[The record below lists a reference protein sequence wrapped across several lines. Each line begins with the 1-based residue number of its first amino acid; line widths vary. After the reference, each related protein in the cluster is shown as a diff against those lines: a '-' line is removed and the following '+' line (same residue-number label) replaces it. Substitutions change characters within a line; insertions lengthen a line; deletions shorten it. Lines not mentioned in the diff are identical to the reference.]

1 MPLRLGLHA
10 AFLDLPSVELHCT
23 AGFLQCWYDLA
34 SVNAAYPTVTLS
46 SSQIRYPLCAM
57 MDQRKQLLVDADVWI
72 VKVGSRSLTG
82 DDGLLDREQVANLA
96 RQLVKL
102 VELGKRV
109 VLVSS
114 GAVASGVGRLGLPNR
129 PTDLATLQ
137 AVAAIGQT
145 HLIQVYEQT
154 FSQFNRFAAQVLL
167 TASELDDRVAYL
179 NVRNT
184 LNRLLEMGC
193 IPIINEN
200 DTVAVDELKTTFG
213 DNDRLAGMVA
223 GLLEGSLLVIL
234 SDVRGLYDRD
244 PSDANA
250 HVITSVPKI
259 DESVEELV
267 RDRKTGVSKGGMASK
282 LSTAKFVTMSGQS
295 VVIAW
300 GREPDVLLRLSRGE
314 EIGTVFLPQSKTL
327 PPRKRWIGFSA
338 QTAGRLIVDQ
348 GAVTAMLTNGRSLLP
363 IGIQSVEGEFGKGDV
378 VSVHAIDGTEIARGL
393 VNYSADQLLRIR
405 GCRSDRIEQI
415 LGQCPY
421 EEVIHR
427 DNLTVHS

>member
-1 MPLRLGLHA
+1 
-10 AFLDLPSVELHCT
+10 
-23 AGFLQCWYDLA
+23 
-34 SVNAAYPTVTLS
+34 
-46 SSQIRYPLCAM
+46 
-57 MDQRKQLLVDADVWI
+57 
-72 VKVGSRSLTG
+72 
-82 DDGLLDREQVANLA
+82 
-96 RQLVKL
+96 
-102 VELGKRV
+102 
-109 VLVSS
+109 
-114 GAVASGVGRLGLPNR
+114 
-129 PTDLATLQ
+129 
-137 AVAAIGQT
+137 
-145 HLIQVYEQT
+145 
-154 FSQFNRFAAQVLL
+154 
-167 TASELDDRVAYL
+167 
-179 NVRNT
+179 
-184 LNRLLEMGC
+184 
-193 IPIINEN
+193 
-200 DTVAVDELKTTFG
+200 
-213 DNDRLAGMVA
+213 
-223 GLLEGSLLVIL
+223 
-234 SDVRGLYDRD
+234 
-244 PSDANA
+244 
-250 HVITSVPKI
+250 
-259 DESVEELV
+259 
-267 RDRKTGVSKGGMASK
+267 MASN

-338 QTAGRLIVDQ
+338 QTAGRLTVDQ

>member
-1 MPLRLGLHA
+1 MDERRQIVA
-10 AFLDLPSVELHCT
+10 E
-23 AGFLQCWYDLA
+23 A
-34 SVNAAYPTVTLS
+34 STWV
-46 SSQIRYPLCAM
+46 
-57 MDQRKQLLVDADVWI
+57 
-72 VKVGSRSLTG
+72 VKVGSRSLTD
-82 DDGLLDREQVANLA
+82 DDGRLDRVQVANLA
-96 RQLVKL
+96 RQLL
-102 VELGKRV
+102 VLVGMGKRV

-114 GAVASGVGRLGLPNR
+114 GAVASGVGKLGLPGR
-129 PTDLATLQ
+129 PSDLATLQ

-154 FSQFNRFAAQVLL
+154 FAEHGRHAAQILL

-184 LNRLLEMGC
+184 LRRLLEMGA

-223 GLLEGSLLVIL
+223 GLLEGSVLVIL
-234 SDVRGLYDRD
+234 SDVRGLFDRD
-244 PSDANA
+244 PRDPAA
-250 HVITSVPKI
+250 QVVATVERI
-259 DESVEELV
+259 DDRVEEMV

-282 LSTAKFVTMSGQS
+282 LTTAKFVTMSGQA

-300 GREPDVLLRLSRGE
+300 GREPNGLIQLAQGAAV
-314 EIGTVFLPQSKTL
+314 GTLFMPQAKTL
-327 PPRKRWIGFSA
+327 TPRKRWIGFSA
-338 QTAGRLIVDQ
+338 QTAGTLTVDD
-348 GAVTAMLTNGRSLLP
+348 GAAKAMCMDGRSLLA
-363 IGIQSVEGEFGKGDV
+363 IGIKDVDGDFGKGDI
-378 VSVHAIDGTEIARGL
+378 VSIVNQQSVEIARGL
-393 VNYSADQLLRIR
+393 INYNANQVKQIL

-427 DNLTVHS
+427 DNLAVM

>member
-1 MPLRLGLHA
+1 ME
-10 AFLDLPSVELHCT
+10 D
-23 AGFLQCWYDLA
+23 
-34 SVNAAYPTVTLS
+34 
-46 SSQIRYPLCAM
+46 
-57 MDQRKQLLVDADVWI
+57 RKQLLIDAETWI

-82 DDGLLDREQVANLA
+82 DDGRLDRAQVANLA
-96 RQLVKL
+96 KQLIRL
-102 VELGKRV
+102 ADAGKRV

-114 GAVASGVGRLGLPNR
+114 GAVASGVGRLGLPGR
-129 PTDLATLQ
+129 PADLATLQ

-154 FSQFNRFAAQVLL
+154 FAEHGRVAAQVLL

-179 NVRNT
+179 NTRNT
-184 LNRLLEMGC
+184 LRRLLELGA

-244 PSDANA
+244 PSDPSA
-250 HVITSVPKI
+250 SVLPIVEQI
-259 DESVEELV
+259 DESIDDLV
-267 RDRKTGVSKGGMASK
+267 RDRKTGISKGGMASK
-282 LSTAKFVTMSGQS
+282 LTTAKFVTLSGQG

-300 GREPDVLLRLSRGE
+300 GREVDVLVRLSEGE
-314 EIGTVFLPQSKTL
+314 NLGTVFMPQSKTL
-327 PPRKRWIGFSA
+327 APRKRWIGFSA
-338 QTAGRLIVDQ
+338 QPSGILMVDD
-348 GAVTAMLTNGRSLLP
+348 GAVRAMKGEGRSLLA
-363 IGIQSVEGEFGKGDV
+363 IGIQSVVGDFGKGDV
-378 VSVHAIDGTEIARGL
+378 VSIQSSDSHEIARGL
-393 VNYSADQLLRIR
+393 VNYSAEQLRRIQ
-405 GCRSDRIEQI
+405 GCRSDRIQQI

-427 DNLTVHS
+427 DNLTVT

>member
-1 MPLRLGLHA
+1 MSNNRQLV
-10 AFLDLPSVELHCT
+10 SE
-23 AGFLQCWYDLA
+23 A
-34 SVNAAYPTVTLS
+34 ST
-46 SSQIRYPLCAM
+46 
-57 MDQRKQLLVDADVWI
+57 WI

-82 DDGLLDREQVANLA
+82 DDGLLDQAQVANLA
-96 RQLVKL
+96 RQLIML
-102 VELGKRV
+102 VEMGKRV

-114 GAVASGVGRLGLPNR
+114 GAVASGVGKLGLASR
-129 PTDLATLQ
+129 PSDLATLQ

-145 HLIQVYEQT
+145 HLIHVYEQT
-154 FSQFNRFAAQVLL
+154 FAKHGRLAAQVLL

-184 LNRLLEMGC
+184 LRRLLELGA

-234 SDVRGLYDRD
+234 SDVQGLYDRD
-244 PSDANA
+244 PSDPNA
-250 HVITSVPKI
+250 QVVPTVERI
-259 DESVEELV
+259 DESIEEMV

-282 LSTAKFVTMSGQS
+282 LATAKFVTNSGQS
-295 VVIAW
+295 VIIGW
-300 GREPDVLLRLSRGE
+300 GRGPDVLVRLARGE
-314 EIGTVFLPQSKTL
+314 SIGTLFVPQSKTIS
-327 PPRKRWIGFSA
+327 PRKRWIGFSA
-338 QTAGRLIVDQ
+338 QPAGQLSVDQ
-348 GAVTAMLTNGRSLLP
+348 GAAKAMCEDGRSLLA
-363 IGIQSVEGEFGKGDV
+363 IGITTVEGDFGKGDV
-378 VSVHAIDGTEIARGL
+378 VSIINEHATEIARGL
-393 VNYSADQLLRIR
+393 INYNSTQVKQIR

-427 DNLTVHS
+427 DNLAIV

>member
-1 MPLRLGLHA
+1 VSNNRQLV
-10 AFLDLPSVELHCT
+10 SE
-23 AGFLQCWYDLA
+23 
-34 SVNAAYPTVTLS
+34 S
-46 SSQIRYPLCAM
+46 ST
-57 MDQRKQLLVDADVWI
+57 WI

-82 DDGLLDREQVANLA
+82 DDGLLDQAQVANLA
-96 RQLVKL
+96 RQLIML
-102 VELGKRV
+102 VEMGKRV

-114 GAVASGVGRLGLPNR
+114 GAVASGVGKLGLASR
-129 PTDLATLQ
+129 PSDLATLQ

-145 HLIQVYEQT
+145 HLIHVYEQT
-154 FSQFNRFAAQVLL
+154 FAKHGRLAAQVLL

-184 LNRLLEMGC
+184 LRRLLELGA

-234 SDVRGLYDRD
+234 SDVQGLYDRD
-244 PSDANA
+244 PSDPNA
-250 HVITSVPKI
+250 QVVPTVERI
-259 DESVEELV
+259 DESIEEMV

-282 LSTAKFVTMSGQS
+282 LATAKFVTNSGQS
-295 VVIAW
+295 VIIGW
-300 GREPDVLLRLSRGE
+300 GRGPDVLVRLARGE
-314 EIGTVFLPQSKTL
+314 SIGTLFVPQSKTIS
-327 PPRKRWIGFSA
+327 PRKRWIGFSA
-338 QTAGRLIVDQ
+338 QPAGQLSVDQ
-348 GAVTAMLTNGRSLLP
+348 GAAKAMCEDGRSLLA
-363 IGIQSVEGEFGKGDV
+363 IGIKTVEGDFGKGDV
-378 VSVHAIDGTEIARGL
+378 VSIINEHATEIARGL
-393 VNYSADQLLRIR
+393 INYNSTQVKQIR

-427 DNLTVHS
+427 DNLAIV

>member
-338 QTAGRLIVDQ
+338 QTAGRLTVDQ

>member
-1 MPLRLGLHA
+1 MEELRQSVADA
-10 AFLDLPSVELHCT
+10 ATWV
-23 AGFLQCWYDLA
+23 
-34 SVNAAYPTVTLS
+34 
-46 SSQIRYPLCAM
+46 
-57 MDQRKQLLVDADVWI
+57 
-72 VKVGSRSLTG
+72 VKVGSRSLT
-82 DDGLLDREQVANLA
+82 DDSGRLDRVQVANLA
-96 RQLVKL
+96 RQLLVL
-102 VELGKRV
+102 VEMGKRV

-114 GAVASGVGRLGLPNR
+114 GAVASGVGKLGLPGR

-154 FSQFNRFAAQVLL
+154 FAEHGRHAAQILL

-184 LNRLLEMGC
+184 LRRLLEMGA

-223 GLLEGSLLVIL
+223 GLLEGSVLAIL

-244 PSDANA
+244 PRDPAAQVVST
-250 HVITSVPKI
+250 VERI
-259 DESVEELV
+259 DDRVEDMV

-282 LSTAKFVTMSGQS
+282 LTTAKFVTMSGQS
-295 VVIAW
+295 VIIAW
-300 GREPDVLLRLSRGE
+300 GREPNVLIQLAQGE
-314 EIGTVFLPQSKTL
+314 PTGTLFLPQSKTL
-327 PPRKRWIGFSA
+327 TPRKRWIGFSA
-338 QTAGRLIVDQ
+338 QTAGYVMVDD
-348 GAVTAMLTNGRSLLP
+348 GAAKAMASDGRSLLA
-363 IGIQSVEGEFGKGDV
+363 IGIKDVGGDFGKGDI
-378 VSVHAIDGTEIARGL
+378 VSVVNQQSIEIARGL
-393 VNYSADQLLRIR
+393 INYSVSQVRQIR

-427 DNLTVHS
+427 DNLAIMSSLPAG

>member
-1 MPLRLGLHA
+1 MDERRQIVA
-10 AFLDLPSVELHCT
+10 E
-23 AGFLQCWYDLA
+23 A
-34 SVNAAYPTVTLS
+34 STWV
-46 SSQIRYPLCAM
+46 
-57 MDQRKQLLVDADVWI
+57 
-72 VKVGSRSLTG
+72 VKVGSRSLTD
-82 DDGLLDREQVANLA
+82 DDGRLDRVQVANLA
-96 RQLVKL
+96 RQLL
-102 VELGKRV
+102 VLVGMGKRV

-114 GAVASGVGRLGLPNR
+114 GAVASGVGKLGLPGR
-129 PTDLATLQ
+129 PSDLATLQ

-154 FSQFNRFAAQVLL
+154 FAEHGRHAAQILL

-184 LNRLLEMGC
+184 LRRLLEMGA

-223 GLLEGSLLVIL
+223 GLLEGSVLVIL
-234 SDVRGLYDRD
+234 SDVRGLFDRD
-244 PSDANA
+244 PRDPAA
-250 HVITSVPKI
+250 QVVATVERI
-259 DESVEELV
+259 DDRVEEMV

-282 LSTAKFVTMSGQS
+282 LTTAKFVTMSGQA

-300 GREPDVLLRLSRGE
+300 GREPNGLIQLAQGAA
-314 EIGTVFLPQSKTL
+314 IGTLFMPQAKTFT
-327 PPRKRWIGFSA
+327 PKKRWIGFSA
-338 QTAGRLIVDQ
+338 QTAGTLTVDD
-348 GAVTAMLTNGRSLLP
+348 GAAKAMCMEGRSLLA
-363 IGIQSVEGEFGKGDV
+363 IGIKDVDGNFGKGDI
-378 VSVHAIDGTEIARGL
+378 VSIVNQQSVEIARGL
-393 VNYSADQLLRIR
+393 INYNASQVKQIL

-427 DNLTVHS
+427 DNLAIM

>member
-1 MPLRLGLHA
+1 MSNNRQLV
-10 AFLDLPSVELHCT
+10 SE
-23 AGFLQCWYDLA
+23 A
-34 SVNAAYPTVTLS
+34 ST
-46 SSQIRYPLCAM
+46 
-57 MDQRKQLLVDADVWI
+57 WI

-82 DDGLLDREQVANLA
+82 DDGLLDQAQVANLA
-96 RQLVKL
+96 RQLITL
-102 VELGKRV
+102 VEMGKRV

-114 GAVASGVGRLGLPNR
+114 GAVASGVGKLGLTSR
-129 PTDLATLQ
+129 PSDLATLQ

-145 HLIQVYEQT
+145 HLIHVYEQT
-154 FSQFNRFAAQVLL
+154 FAKHGRLAAQVLL

-184 LNRLLEMGC
+184 LRRLLELGA

-234 SDVRGLYDRD
+234 SDVQGLYDRD
-244 PSDANA
+244 PSDPNA
-250 HVITSVPKI
+250 QVVPSVERI
-259 DESVEELV
+259 DESIEEMV

-282 LSTAKFVTMSGQS
+282 LATAKFVTNSGQS
-295 VVIAW
+295 VIIGW
-300 GREPDVLLRLSRGE
+300 GRGPDVLVRLARGE
-314 EIGTVFLPQSKTL
+314 TIGTLFVPQSKAIS
-327 PPRKRWIGFSA
+327 PRKRWIGFSA
-338 QTAGRLIVDQ
+338 QPAGQLSVDQ
-348 GAVTAMLTNGRSLLP
+348 GAARAMCEDGRSLLA
-363 IGIQSVEGEFGKGDV
+363 IGIKTVEGDFGKGDV
-378 VSVHAIDGTEIARGL
+378 VSIINEHATEIARGL
-393 VNYSADQLLRIR
+393 INYNATQVKQIR

-427 DNLTVHS
+427 DNLAIV

>member
-1 MPLRLGLHA
+1 MEELRQ
-10 AFLDLPSVELHCT
+10 SV
-23 AGFLQCWYDLA
+23 A
-34 SVNAAYPTVTLS
+34 
-46 SSQIRYPLCAM
+46 
-57 MDQRKQLLVDADVWI
+57 DAETWV
-72 VKVGSRSLTG
+72 VKVGSRSLT
-82 DDGLLDREQVANLA
+82 DDSGRLDRVQVANLA
-96 RQLVKL
+96 RQLLVL
-102 VELGKRV
+102 VEMGKRV

-114 GAVASGVGRLGLPNR
+114 GAVASGVGKLGLPGR

-154 FSQFNRFAAQVLL
+154 FAEHGRHAAQILL
-167 TASELDDRVAYL
+167 TAAELDDRVAYL

-184 LNRLLEMGC
+184 LRRLLEMGA

-223 GLLEGSLLVIL
+223 GLLEGSVLAIL

-244 PSDANA
+244 PRDPEAQVVST
-250 HVITSVPKI
+250 VERI
-259 DESVEELV
+259 DDRVEDMV

-282 LSTAKFVTMSGQS
+282 LTTAKFVTMSGQS
-295 VVIAW
+295 VIIAW
-300 GREPDVLLRLSRGE
+300 GREPNVLIQLAQGE
-314 EIGTVFLPQSKTL
+314 PTGTLFMPQSKTL
-327 PPRKRWIGFSA
+327 TPRKRWIGFSA
-338 QTAGRLIVDQ
+338 QTAGYVMVDD
-348 GAVTAMLTNGRSLLP
+348 GAAKAMASDGRSLLA
-363 IGIQSVEGEFGKGDV
+363 IGIKDVGGDFGKGDI
-378 VSVHAIDGTEIARGL
+378 VSVVNQQSIEIARGL
-393 VNYSADQLLRIR
+393 INYSVGQVRQIR

-427 DNLTVHS
+427 DNLAMMSSLPVG

>member
-1 MPLRLGLHA
+1 MSNNRQLV
-10 AFLDLPSVELHCT
+10 SE
-23 AGFLQCWYDLA
+23 A
-34 SVNAAYPTVTLS
+34 ST
-46 SSQIRYPLCAM
+46 
-57 MDQRKQLLVDADVWI
+57 WI

-82 DDGLLDREQVANLA
+82 DDGLLDQAQVANLA
-96 RQLVKL
+96 RQLIML
-102 VELGKRV
+102 VEMGKRV

-114 GAVASGVGRLGLPNR
+114 GAVASGVGKLGLASR
-129 PTDLATLQ
+129 PSDLATLQ

-145 HLIQVYEQT
+145 HLIHVYEQT
-154 FSQFNRFAAQVLL
+154 FAKHGRLAAQVLL

-184 LNRLLEMGC
+184 LRRLLELGA

-234 SDVRGLYDRD
+234 SDVQGLYDRD
-244 PSDANA
+244 PSDPNA
-250 HVITSVPKI
+250 RVVPTVERI
-259 DESVEELV
+259 DESIEEMV

-282 LSTAKFVTMSGQS
+282 LATAKFVTNSGQS
-295 VVIAW
+295 VIIGW
-300 GREPDVLLRLSRGE
+300 GRGPDVLVQLARGE
-314 EIGTVFLPQSKTL
+314 SIGTLFVPQSKAIS
-327 PPRKRWIGFSA
+327 PRKRWIGFSA
-338 QTAGRLIVDQ
+338 QPSGQLSVDQ
-348 GAVTAMLTNGRSLLP
+348 GAARAMCEDGRSLLA
-363 IGIQSVEGEFGKGDV
+363 IGIKTVEGDFGKGDV
-378 VSVHAIDGTEIARGL
+378 VSIINEHATEIARGL
-393 VNYSADQLLRIR
+393 INYNATQVKQIR

-427 DNLTVHS
+427 DNLAIV

>member
-1 MPLRLGLHA
+1 MSNNRQLV
-10 AFLDLPSVELHCT
+10 SE
-23 AGFLQCWYDLA
+23 A
-34 SVNAAYPTVTLS
+34 ST
-46 SSQIRYPLCAM
+46 
-57 MDQRKQLLVDADVWI
+57 WI

-82 DDGLLDREQVANLA
+82 DDGLLDQAQVANLA
-96 RQLVKL
+96 RQLIML
-102 VELGKRV
+102 VEMGKRV

-114 GAVASGVGRLGLPNR
+114 GAVASGVGKLGLTSR
-129 PTDLATLQ
+129 PSDLATLQ

-145 HLIQVYEQT
+145 HLIHVYEQT
-154 FSQFNRFAAQVLL
+154 FAKHGRLAAQVLL

-184 LNRLLEMGC
+184 LRRLLELGA

-234 SDVRGLYDRD
+234 SDVQGLYDRD
-244 PSDANA
+244 PSDPNA
-250 HVITSVPKI
+250 QVVSAVERI
-259 DESVEELV
+259 DESIEEMV

-282 LSTAKFVTMSGQS
+282 LATAKFVTNSGQS
-295 VVIAW
+295 VIIGW
-300 GREPDVLLRLSRGE
+300 GRGPDVLVRLARGE
-314 EIGTVFLPQSKTL
+314 SIGTLFVPQSKAIS
-327 PPRKRWIGFSA
+327 PRKRWIGFSA
-338 QTAGRLIVDQ
+338 QPSGQLSVDQ
-348 GAVTAMLTNGRSLLP
+348 GAARAMCEDGRSLLA
-363 IGIQSVEGEFGKGDV
+363 IGIRTVEGDFGKGDV
-378 VSVHAIDGTEIARGL
+378 VSIINEQATEIARGL
-393 VNYSADQLLRIR
+393 INYNATQVKQIR

-427 DNLTVHS
+427 DNLAIV

>member
-1 MPLRLGLHA
+1 
-10 AFLDLPSVELHCT
+10 
-23 AGFLQCWYDLA
+23 
-34 SVNAAYPTVTLS
+34 
-46 SSQIRYPLCAM
+46 
-57 MDQRKQLLVDADVWI
+57 MDDNRKLVSDATTWI

-82 DDGLLDREQVANLA
+82 DDGRLDRAQVANLA
-96 RQLVKL
+96 KQLLTL
-102 VELGKRV
+102 VEMGKKV

-114 GAVASGVGRLGLPNR
+114 GAVASGVGKLGLPCR

-145 HLIQVYEQT
+145 HLMQVYEQT
-154 FSQFNRFAAQVLL
+154 FAEHGRHAAQVLL

-184 LNRLLEMGC
+184 LRRLLEMGA

-223 GLLEGSLLVIL
+223 GLLEGSVLIIL
-234 SDVRGLYDRD
+234 SDVHGLFDRD
-244 PSDANA
+244 PRDPDAK
-250 HVITSVPKI
+250 VVS
-259 DESVEELV
+259 SVERIDDRIEDMV

-282 LSTAKFVTMSGQS
+282 LTTAKFVTMSGQS
-295 VVIAW
+295 VVIGW
-300 GREPDVLLRLSRGE
+300 GRGQDILVRLATGE
-314 EIGTVFLPQSKTL
+314 TVGTLFLPQSKTL
-327 PPRKRWIGFSA
+327 TPRKRWIGFSA
-338 QTAGRLIVDQ
+338 QPAGQLLVDE
-348 GAVTAMLTNGRSLLP
+348 GAARAMCIDGRSLLA
-363 IGIQSVEGEFGKGDV
+363 IGIKSVDGDFGKGDV
-378 VSVHAIDGTEIARGL
+378 VSIVNHEAVEIARGL
-393 VNYSADQLLRIR
+393 INYNASQVKQIR

-427 DNLTVHS
+427 DNIALV

>member
-1 MPLRLGLHA
+1 VSNNRQLV
-10 AFLDLPSVELHCT
+10 SE
-23 AGFLQCWYDLA
+23 A
-34 SVNAAYPTVTLS
+34 ST
-46 SSQIRYPLCAM
+46 
-57 MDQRKQLLVDADVWI
+57 WI

-82 DDGLLDREQVANLA
+82 DDGHLDQDQVANLA
-96 RQLVKL
+96 KQVLTL
-102 VELGKRV
+102 VEMGKRV
-109 VLVSS
+109 LLVSS
-114 GAVASGVGRLGLPNR
+114 GAVASGVGKLGLSSR

-145 HLIQVYEQT
+145 HLIHVYEQT
-154 FSQFNRFAAQVLL
+154 FAKHSRLAAQVLL

-184 LNRLLEMGC
+184 LRKLLELGA

-223 GLLEGSLLVIL
+223 GLFEGSLLIIL
-234 SDVRGLYDRD
+234 SDVKGLYDRD
-244 PSDANA
+244 PRDPCAKVVA
-250 HVITSVPKI
+250 TVDRI
-259 DESVEELV
+259 DESIEEMV

-282 LSTAKFVTMSGQS
+282 LATAKFVTSSGQS

-300 GREPDVLLRLSRGE
+300 GRGSDVLVRLAQGE
-314 EIGTVFLPQSKTL
+314 PIGTLFVPQSKAISS
-327 PPRKRWIGFSA
+327 RKRWIGFSA
-338 QTAGRLIVDQ
+338 QPAGQLMVDQ
-348 GAVTAMLTNGRSLLP
+348 GAAKAMCDDGRSLLA
-363 IGIQSVEGEFGKGDV
+363 IGIKIVEGDFGKGDV
-378 VSVHAIDGTEIARGL
+378 VSVINEQSVEIARGL
-393 VNYSADQLLRIR
+393 INYNATQVKQIR

-427 DNLTVHS
+427 DNLAII

>member
-1 MPLRLGLHA
+1 MNELR
-10 AFLDLPSVELHCT
+10 
-23 AGFLQCWYDLA
+23 QC
-34 SVNAAYPTVTLS
+34 V
-46 SSQIRYPLCAM
+46 
-57 MDQRKQLLVDADVWI
+57 VDASTWVI
-72 VKVGSRSLTG
+72 KVGSRSLTD
-82 DDGLLDREQVANLA
+82 DDGRLDRVQVANLA
-96 RQLVKL
+96 RQLLAL
-102 VELGKRV
+102 VGMGKRV

-114 GAVASGVGRLGLPNR
+114 GAVASGVGKLGLPGR

-154 FSQFNRFAAQVLL
+154 FAEHSRHAAQILL

-184 LNRLLEMGC
+184 INRLLEMGA

-223 GLLEGSLLVIL
+223 GLLEGSVLVIL
-234 SDVRGLYDRD
+234 SDVRGLFDRD
-244 PSDANA
+244 PRAPDAQ
-250 HVITSVPKI
+250 VVSTVERI
-259 DESVEELV
+259 DDRIEEMV

-282 LSTAKFVTMSGQS
+282 LTTAKFVTLSGQP
-295 VVIAW
+295 VIIAW
-300 GREPDVLLRLSRGE
+300 GREPNVLIQLAQGDTV
-314 EIGTVFLPQSKTL
+314 GTLFMPQAKTL
-327 PPRKRWIGFSA
+327 TPRKRWIGFSA
-338 QTAGRLIVDQ
+338 QTTGKLTVDD
-348 GAVTAMLTNGRSLLP
+348 GAAKAMCIDGRSLLA
-363 IGIQSVEGEFGKGDV
+363 IGVTDVGGDFGKGDV
-378 VSVHAIDGTEIARGL
+378 VSVVNQQSLEIARGL
-393 VNYSADQLLRIR
+393 INYNANEVKQIR

-427 DNLTVHS
+427 DNLAIM

>member
-1 MPLRLGLHA
+1 MDERR
-10 AFLDLPSVELHCT
+10 
-23 AGFLQCWYDLA
+23 QC
-34 SVNAAYPTVTLS
+34 V
-46 SSQIRYPLCAM
+46 
-57 MDQRKQLLVDADVWI
+57 VDASTWI
-72 VKVGSRSLTG
+72 VKVGSRSLT
-82 DDGLLDREQVANLA
+82 DDNGRLDRLQVANLA
-96 RQLVKL
+96 RQLL
-102 VELGKRV
+102 VLVDMGKRV

-114 GAVASGVGRLGLPNR
+114 GAVASGVGKLGLLGR

-154 FSQFNRFAAQVLL
+154 FAEHGRHAAQILL

-184 LNRLLEMGC
+184 LRRLLEMGA

-223 GLLEGSLLVIL
+223 GLLEGSVLAIL
-234 SDVRGLYDRD
+234 SDVRGLFDRD
-244 PSDANA
+244 PRDPEAQVVST
-250 HVITSVPKI
+250 VERI
-259 DESVEELV
+259 DDRIEEMV

-295 VVIAW
+295 VMIAW
-300 GREPDVLLRLSRGE
+300 GREPNVLIQLAQGE
-314 EIGTVFLPQSKTL
+314 PTGTLFLPQSKTL
-327 PPRKRWIGFSA
+327 TPRKRWIGFSA
-338 QTAGRLIVDQ
+338 QTAGQLTVDD
-348 GAVTAMLTNGRSLLP
+348 GAAKAMCHDGRSLLA
-363 IGIQSVEGEFGKGDV
+363 IGIKNVDGDFGKGDI
-378 VSVHAIDGTEIARGL
+378 VSIVNQQSLEIARGL
-393 VNYSADQLLRIR
+393 INYNSNQVKQIR

-427 DNLTVHS
+427 DNLAIM

>member
-1 MPLRLGLHA
+1 MEELRQ
-10 AFLDLPSVELHCT
+10 SV
-23 AGFLQCWYDLA
+23 A
-34 SVNAAYPTVTLS
+34 
-46 SSQIRYPLCAM
+46 
-57 MDQRKQLLVDADVWI
+57 DATTWV
-72 VKVGSRSLTG
+72 VKVGSRSLT
-82 DDGLLDREQVANLA
+82 DDNGQLDRVQVANLA
-96 RQLVKL
+96 RQLL
-102 VELGKRV
+102 VLVDMGKRV

-114 GAVASGVGRLGLPNR
+114 GAVASGVGKLGLPSR

-154 FSQFNRFAAQVLL
+154 FAEHGRHAAQILL

-184 LNRLLEMGC
+184 LRRLLEMGA

-223 GLLEGSLLVIL
+223 GLLEGSVLAIL
-234 SDVRGLYDRD
+234 SDVRGLFDRD
-244 PSDANA
+244 PRDPEARVVST
-250 HVITSVPKI
+250 VERI
-259 DESVEELV
+259 DESVEDMV

-282 LSTAKFVTMSGQS
+282 IATAKFVTMSGQS
-295 VVIAW
+295 VIIAW
-300 GREPDVLLRLSRGE
+300 GREPNVLIQLAQGE
-314 EIGTVFLPQSKTL
+314 TTGTLFLPQSKTL
-327 PPRKRWIGFSA
+327 TPRKRWIGFSA
-338 QTAGRLIVDQ
+338 QPAGQLVVDD
-348 GAVTAMLTNGRSLLP
+348 GAAKAMCVDGRSLLA
-363 IGIQSVEGEFGKGDV
+363 IGVREVSGDFGKGDI
-378 VSVHAIDGTEIARGL
+378 VSIVNLQSTEVARGL
-393 VNYSADQLLRIR
+393 INYSSTQVRQIR

-427 DNLTVHS
+427 DNLAVM

>member
-1 MPLRLGLHA
+1 MDERRQSVADA
-10 AFLDLPSVELHCT
+10 ATWV
-23 AGFLQCWYDLA
+23 
-34 SVNAAYPTVTLS
+34 
-46 SSQIRYPLCAM
+46 
-57 MDQRKQLLVDADVWI
+57 
-72 VKVGSRSLTG
+72 VKVGSRSLT
-82 DDGLLDREQVANLA
+82 DDNGRLDRGQVANLA
-96 RQLVKL
+96 RQLLVL
-102 VELGKRV
+102 VERGKRV

-114 GAVASGVGRLGLPNR
+114 GAVASGVGKLGLPGR

-154 FSQFNRFAAQVLL
+154 FAEHGRHAAQILL

-184 LNRLLEMGC
+184 LRRLLEMGA

-223 GLLEGSLLVIL
+223 GLLEGSVLAIL

-244 PSDANA
+244 PRDPDAQ
-250 HVITSVPKI
+250 VVSTVERI
-259 DESVEELV
+259 DDRVEDMV

-282 LSTAKFVTMSGQS
+282 LTTAKFVTMSGQS
-295 VVIAW
+295 VIIAW
-300 GREPDVLLRLSRGE
+300 GREPNVLVQLAQGE
-314 EIGTVFLPQSKTL
+314 ATGTLFLPQSKTL
-327 PPRKRWIGFSA
+327 APRKRWIGFSA
-338 QTAGRLIVDQ
+338 QTAGSVMVDD
-348 GAVTAMLTNGRSLLP
+348 GAVKAMASDGRSLLA
-363 IGIQSVEGEFGKGDV
+363 IGIKDVLGEFGKGDI
-378 VSVHAIDGTEIARGL
+378 VSVVNQQSIEIARGL
-393 VNYSADQLLRIR
+393 INYSASQVRQIR

-427 DNLTVHS
+427 DNLAMMSSLPAG